1 MIQTSPLVNFILNSI
16 AIGIVFLFGSTGEII
31 TEKSGHLNLG
41 IPGVM
46 CAGAMS
52 GCAAIHALYR
62 LELPGFV
69 VVTVSI
75 LASFIGS
82 ALLGALYSFLTVSLR
97 ANQNVTG
104 LVLTTFGVGLTKFVM
119 STLSAPHYLYAK
131 SFFRFPF
138 SEYKNSLQYCGVMM
152 FLALIIAV
160 LSSVILTRTRVG
172 LHLRAVG
179 ENPATADAAGIN
191 VSRYRYFATMIG
203 CGIAGLGGLYYIMD
217 FSGSQEAYKSIEP
230 LGWLAVALV
239 IFALWRP
246 HVSIFGS
253 IVFGAFFIV
262 AQSITLF
269 DFVKI
274 SLKQTT
280 LLEMLPYV
288 ITLII
293 LIISSVRNKRENQ
306 PPEGLGIN
314 YYREDR

>member
-1 MIQTSPLVNFILNSI
+1 MTGTSPVINFILNAV

-52 GCAAIHALYR
+52 GCAAIHVLYD
-62 LELPGFV
+62 LELPGFL
-69 VVTVSI
+69 VVTISI
-75 LASFIGS
+75 LASFLGS
-82 ALLGALYSFLTVSLR
+82 ALLGALYSFLTVNLR

-131 SFFRFPF
+131 KFFRFPF
-138 SEYKNSLQYCGVMM
+138 SDYTNSLQYCGVMT
-152 FLALIIAV
+152 FLAIIIAV
-160 LSSVILTRTRVG
+160 VASLVLTRTRVG

-179 ENPATADAAGIN
+179 ESPATADAAGIN
-191 VSRYRYFATMIG
+191 VSGYRYFATMVG
-203 CGIAGLGGLYYIMD
+203 CGIAGLGGLYYVMD

-246 HVSIFGS
+246 WVSIFGS
-253 IVFGAFFIV
+253 IIFGALFILP
-262 AQSITLF
+262 QSITLF
-269 DFVKI
+269 ITVS
-274 SLKQTT
+274 SLRYTT
-280 LLEMLPYV
+280 LFKMLPYV

-293 LIISSVRNKRENQ
+293 LIISSIRNKRENQ
-306 PPEGLGIN
+306 PPEGLGVN

>member
-1 MIQTSPLVNFILNSI
+1 MI
-16 AIGIVFLFGSTGEII
+16 AISGFIKRAIMQGIPLLFGSTGEII

-52 GCAAIHALYR
+52 GCAAIHVLYD
-62 LELPGFV
+62 LELPGFL
-69 VVTVSI
+69 VVTISI
-75 LASFIGS
+75 LASFLGS
-82 ALLGALYSFLTVSLR
+82 ALLGALYSFLTVNLR

-131 SFFRFPF
+131 KFFRCPF
-138 SEYKNSLQYCGVMM
+138 SDYTNSLQYCGVMT
-152 FLALIIAV
+152 FLAIIIAV
-160 LSSVILTRTRVG
+160 VASLVLTRTRVG

-179 ENPATADAAGIN
+179 ESPATADAAGIN
-191 VSRYRYFATMIG
+191 VSGYRYFATMVG
-203 CGIAGLGGLYYIMD
+203 CGIAGLGGLYYVMD

-246 HVSIFGS
+246 WVSIFGS
-253 IVFGAFFIV
+253 IIFGALFILP
-262 AQSITLF
+262 QSITLF
-269 DFVKI
+269 ITVS
-274 SLKQTT
+274 SLRYTT
-280 LLEMLPYV
+280 LFKMLPYV

-293 LIISSVRNKRENQ
+293 LIISSIRNKRENQ
-306 PPEGLGIN
+306 PPEGLGVN